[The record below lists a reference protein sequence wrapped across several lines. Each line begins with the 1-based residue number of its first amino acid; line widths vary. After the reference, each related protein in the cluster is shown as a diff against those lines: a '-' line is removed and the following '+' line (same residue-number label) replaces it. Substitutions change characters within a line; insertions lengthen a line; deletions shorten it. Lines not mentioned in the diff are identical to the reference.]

1 MNPLLRAAAILID
14 PPVEWARIEHDS
26 GDPAYL
32 LSRYV
37 AVLALVPAVF
47 GFVGACVVGV
57 TASGAG
63 PVRTPLIDGLF
74 GAAFAYVAA
83 FATVLVLG
91 FVINLLAPLF
101 GGRVNFESAFKLAV
115 YSYTPAWLAGIFL
128 LLPGLRFLTLTGLY
142 GAYLFLV
149 GLPQLTKLPAPKS
162 PIFAALIAVIACA
175 VAYLTAIAQR
185 VLFGTAGL

>member
-1 MNPLLRAAAILID
+1 MNPARRAAAILFD
-14 PPVEWARIEHDS
+14 PPAEWARIEQDS

-47 GFVGACVVGV
+47 GFVGACVIGV
-57 TASGAG
+57 IASGAG

-74 GAAFAYVAA
+74 GAVFAYVAA

-91 FVINLLAPLF
+91 FLINLLAPLF
-101 GGRVNFESAFKLAV
+101 GGRMNFESAFKLAV

-142 GAYLFLV
+142 GAYLLLL
-149 GLPQLTKLPAPKS
+149 GLPQLMKSPAPKS
-162 PIFAALIAVIACA
+162 PVFAALIVIIACA
-175 VAYLTAIAQR
+175 LAYFTAIAQR
-185 VLFGTAGL
+185 VLFSTPGL